1 MQLPNAH
8 HNIPEIPAANGAQ
21 TMTTI
26 KNKAGY
32 KASKIFMLINCH
44 EGMRE
49 KTIKKLERL
58 KDVTEIN
65 PVDGSYD
72 LLIKI
77 ETKTSEDLKKIINKS
92 IRSIDSIK
100 NTMYLKANRGIEILN

>member
-1 MQLPNAH
+1 MRV
-8 HNIPEIPAANGAQ
+8 
-21 TMTTI
+21 I
-26 KNKAGY
+26 KNKAEHSI
-32 KASKIFMLINCH
+32 SKIFMLINCH
-44 EGMRE
+44 EGMRDD
-49 KTIKKLERL
+49 TIKKLKRL
-58 KDVTEIN
+58 NDVTEIN

-77 ETKTSEDLKKIINKS
+77 ESKTSDDLKEIVNRK